1 MWGYKHRDP
10 AIRSRARDQAAWLI
24 RDHGEDAE
32 AVLRA
37 KMNRANITK
46 DDAYRFQLTME
57 ELQRQRREKPEGR
70 RGRRRGGSLIQRILA
85 RIGFRPTHGK

>member
-24 RDHGEDAE
+24 RDHGDEAE

-37 KMNRANITK
+37 KMNRPNLSK
-46 DDAYRFQLTME
+46 DDQYRFKLTLE
-57 ELQRQRREKPEGR
+57 ELEKHRERRRER
-70 RGRRRGGSLIQRILA
+70 RGEKPGLVRRVL
-85 RIGFRPTHGK
+85 GKLGTRDPSDQTD